1 MNTHS
6 VEAENA
12 NTSLRKVDARKAAM
26 EIFIGLVF
34 GFHMADLD
42 WTLDLGRIFF
52 RGWKARGKHR
62 IQSECSMTKQDGE

>member
-1 MNTHS
+1 
-6 VEAENA
+6 
-12 NTSLRKVDARKAAM
+12 M